1 MGQASPFPGRGAG
14 GRATDSLHGQSAVV
28 AGGSRGLGLLL
39 ADRLAAR
46 GCAVTLASRD
56 GAELDRARAKL
67 LQRQPG
73 ATVRTAVCDLREQ
86 ADVRDLFAA
95 TRDACGGVDLVIANA
110 GIIQVAPV
118 ESLDAA
124 DFDDAMRSIFHA
136 ALHTSLEALPHLKES
151 ASGGRLALISSVGG
165 LLGVPHLVPYA
176 CAKSAVGTLA
186 EGLRAEMSGTEV
198 SVTAVYPGLMRTGSH
213 LHAMFGGAQRQEYGW
228 FSTVAG
234 TPLVS
239 MSARQAA
246 ERIVRATVRRR
257 ARLVLTPAARAA
269 DLAHGIAPATTTRL
283 SGLAAR
289 LLPRAPVHPRGMRAG
304 KDIDP
309 PRGPVARTVQRA
321 GSALNERA
329 ADAYNERDQ
338 DTRGG

>member
-1 MGQASPFPGRGAG
+1 M
-14 GRATDSLHGQSAVV
+14 
-28 AGGSRGLGLLL
+28 
-39 ADRLAAR
+39 
-46 GCAVTLASRD
+46 
-56 GAELDRARAKL
+56 
-67 LQRQPG
+67 
-73 ATVRTAVCDLREQ
+73 
-86 ADVRDLFAA
+86 RDLFAA
-95 TRDACGGVDLVIANA
+95 ARDACGSVDLVIANA

-228 FSTVAG
+228 FSTVAS

-239 MSARQAA
+239 MSARRAA

-257 ARLVLTPAARAA
+257 ARLVLTPRRARRRPGARDRPGDHHPAQRARGPPAAPRTRPSQRHARGQGHRPAAGAGGADRPAGRERAERTSRRRIQRT
-269 DLAHGIAPATTTRL
+269 GP
-283 SGLAAR
+283 G
-289 LLPRAPVHPRGMRAG
+289 HPRRVNPALVAG
-304 KDIDP
+304 GPEKLGDMP
-309 PRGPVARTVQRA
+309 ERRPRGVR
-321 GSALNERA
+321 E
-329 ADAYNERDQ
+329 
-338 DTRGG
+338 